1 MARDYGTRAWRS
13 ASSEELR
20 HPQAPQ
26 KNPVHG
32 ASHLEEATSA
42 APRTRY
48 VRTSARTSSTTS
60 SEASN
65 NNEPN
70 NWNNQKPNW
79 TYNGF
84 STEQFVKMCEQE
96 HWIKQQFPLDR
107 PHNDSQ
113 RRRIKRQR
121 QRFREHLGLEE
132 PPENRVRWL
141 DEALAHRM
149 EQGVSWFL
157 PAFHH
162 DHHDDAAGM
171 RPGRSMEMI
180 AEMLQW
186 CDELRRRWEG
196 YIAKTLRDYGVPVD
210 LLRHAVASQQWE
222 TVASLAQAGRAH
234 PVDVLHFL
242 WVDAPNA
249 ASQRTLAKLRAE
261 VSYGKFKRRGK
272 TTPPP
277 VVKALR
283 VYEEMVRVYQ
293 GDLGGSTSVV
303 YPAHEDDGSLLS
315 DAHSR
320 GRTDSIPQSP
330 CSANLAEAA
339 DCGSDD
345 ACSNA
350 TEEWQD
356 VNDDDLLRF
365 LSIDN
370 SCF

>member
-1 MARDYGTRAWRS
+1 MGRKAIKT
-13 ASSEELR
+13 
-20 HPQAPQ
+20 
-26 KNPVHG
+26 K
-32 ASHLEEATSA
+32 A
-42 APRTRY
+42 ACAVTKED
-48 VRTSARTSSTTS
+48 AA
-60 SEASN
+60 EASLN
-65 NNEPN
+65 RF
-70 NWNNQKPNW
+70 
-79 TYNGF
+79 T
-84 STEQFVKMCEQE
+84 TEGFVKMCEQE

-141 DEALAHRM
+141 DEARAHRVAA
-149 EQGVSWFL
+149 GVTWFL
-157 PAFHH
+157 PDFHSVH
-162 DHHDDAAGM
+162 ELWPSCEGAPIAT
-171 RPGRSMEMI
+171 PLEMI

-222 TVASLAQAGRAH
+222 TVASLAQAGRAAAA
-234 PVDVLHFL
+234 DVLHFL
-242 WVDAPNA
+242 WADAPDA